1 MMRIA
6 TVGGGPGG
14 LLTAHE
20 LENNCAGMFE
30 ATLFEASPRI
40 GGKIVTRQFQS
51 AQAAQ
56 RFKIAT

>member
-1 MMRIA
+1 
-6 TVGGGPGG
+6 
-14 LLTAHE
+14 